1 MIRLAYPN
9 DGVQFVHGDLFGSFY
24 CWGNLL
30 LVLSESEKGRARR
43 EGGRGGISG
52 WKVEKWYLYVE
63 GTTSWERKGITCA
76 QMAFKRFAI
85 SVCVREGGRNQE
97 KRGEGGGRKEE
108 WGERGEGGGRGKITI
123 NTLSRWYCN
132 THCAVVMTTA
142 THLFVHLHVQPI
154 GHLIVLCVCCVCTC
168 VHVCVHMCACA
179 CVCACMCVCVCMYTR
194 M

>member
-1 MIRLAYPN
+1 
-9 DGVQFVHGDLFGSFY
+9 
-24 CWGNLL
+24 
-30 LVLSESEKGRARR
+30 
-43 EGGRGGISG
+43 
-52 WKVEKWYLYVE
+52 
-63 GTTSWERKGITCA
+63 
-76 QMAFKRFAI
+76 MAFKRFAI

-154 GHLIVLCVCCVCTC
+154 GHLIVLCVCCVCCVCTC

-179 CVCACMCVCVCMYTR
+179 CVCACMCVCVCVCTHVRSIIQTHLAVPDLASECHYSTTHASLAFHGNSENVFHLV
-194 M
+194 